1 MTQHRHC
8 MYTASYDF
16 TQICNFILVL
26 MRSRAREDSSSFLKE
41 RESEEEKCEEKVKR
55 QKQHVKP
62 RALLSWVIASWRL
75 A

>member
-16 TQICNFILVL
+16 TQICDFILVL

-41 RESEEEKCEEKVKR
+41 RESEEKVKR

-62 RALLSWVIASWRL
+62 RALLSWVIASWGL

>member
-1 MTQHRHC
+1 

-41 RESEEEKCEEKVKR
+41 RESEEEKCEGKSEETETACKT
-55 QKQHVKP
+55 
-62 RALLSWVIASWRL
+62 
-75 A
+75 